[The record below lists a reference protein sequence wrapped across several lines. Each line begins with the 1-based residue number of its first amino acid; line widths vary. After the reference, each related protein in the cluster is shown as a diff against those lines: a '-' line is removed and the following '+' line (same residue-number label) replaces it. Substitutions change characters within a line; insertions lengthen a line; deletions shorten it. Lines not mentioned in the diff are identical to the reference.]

1 MHREVGIYW
10 RLQRIAYANTTL
22 VESARTNVEVAG
34 GILFAVIGF
43 ILPFMKALKKTSP
56 LIIICAALA
65 LATSVQYCRASSTII
80 YTTEVTDK
88 EAPKE
93 ARSVQGNSMVE
104 PVSVKTA
111 PAKPALPLFS
121 VSLEPKGKA
130 TVSESYS
137 SRVVTTY
144 YADYTQSGSTV
155 VLTFTPETAKHPVT
169 LSRSGNRLSVTS
181 WNSADWGR
189 GGMPVMHRDSSDPQ
203 TAAASSGHHFLF
215 F

>member
-1 MHREVGIYW
+1 MP
-10 RLQRIAYANTTL
+10 
-22 VESARTNVEVAG
+22 RTNVEVAG
-34 GILFAVIGF
+34 GILFLVFRF
-43 ILPFMKALKKTSP
+43 ILPSMKAMKKTSP
-56 LIIICAALA
+56 LITLCAVMA
-65 LATSVQYCRASSTII
+65 LATSVQYCHASSGSTAI

-93 ARSVQGNSMVE
+93 AKTVNGNGKVE
-104 PVSVKTA
+104 SVSVKTA
-111 PAKPALPLFS
+111 PVKQAPAAPLFS

-144 YADYTQSGSTV
+144 YAEYKQSGSTV
-155 VLTFTPETAKHPVT
+155 VLTFAPETAKHPIT
-169 LSRSGNRLSVTS
+169 LLRSGNRLSVTS

-189 GGMPVMHRDSSDPQ
+189 GGMPVMHKDSSDPQ
-203 TAAASSGHHFLF
+203 TAFASSGHHFLF

>member
-1 MHREVGIYW
+1 
-10 RLQRIAYANTTL
+10 
-22 VESARTNVEVAG
+22 VAG
-34 GILFAVIGF
+34 GILFPLIRV
-43 ILPFMKALKKTSP
+43 ILPSMKAIKKTSP
-56 LIIICAALA
+56 LLTICAALA
-65 LATSVQYCRASSTII
+65 LVTSVQYCRADSTVI

-93 ARSVQGNSMVE
+93 AKTVNGNSMVPANAKSA
-104 PVSVKTA
+104 PVKQA
-111 PAKPALPLFS
+111 PAAPLFS

-144 YADYTQSGSTV
+144 YAEYKQSGGTV
-155 VLTFTPETAKHPVT
+155 VLTFAPDSAKHPIT

-181 WNSADWGR
+181 WNQADWGR
-189 GGMPVMHRDSSDPQ
+189 GAMPVMHKDSSDPQ
-203 TAAASSGHHFLF
+203 TAFASSGHHFLF